1 MANKGVYLLSTA
13 LYPAGMIKVSARGK
27 ITPYR
32 AKGGA
37 RGVGINHKRNTSG
50 HNPSG
55 AGYQAS
61 GGTIIL
67 KRGRGIQPKRQG
79 QGSPQKNLGTKS
91 AKPFP
96 LPKCFGFQ
104 KIFRKNFG
112 KMKRGFVSKG
122 RIFWVCG
129 KNLSGV
135 ILLECYYWSDLL
147 GK

>member
-1 MANKGVYLLSTA
+1 MARYSHRPNQIKRRDA
-13 LYPAGMIKVSARGK
+13 LYLRACFSSGVRRCLDYRRARTRTGAGSG
-27 ITPYR
+27 
-32 AKGGA
+32 
-37 RGVGINHKRNTSG
+37 RN
-50 HNPSG
+50 NPSG

-61 GGTIIL
+61 GGATTI
-67 KRGRGIQPKRQG
+67 KAGEGGIQPKRQG

-135 ILLECYYWSDLL
+135 RLFDCYYLSHLL